1 MLYRLEVRSELKMRA
16 LKYALDRLVD
26 EVIEVEQVVE
36 PPKKNTRSWPF
47 DEPQP
52 GSVQSIARKAMS

>member
-16 LKYALDRLVD
+16 LKYALGHLV

-36 PPKKNTRSWPF
+36 PPKKSTRSWPF

-52 GSVQSIARKAMS
+52 GSVQSIAQKAMS

>member
-16 LKYALDRLVD
+16 LKYALGHLV

-36 PPKKNTRSWPF
+36 PRKKNTRSWPF
-47 DEPQP
+47 DHPQP
-52 GSVQSIARKAMS
+52 GSVQSIAQKAMS

>member
-26 EVIEVEQVVE
+26 EVIEIEQVVE
-36 PPKKNTRSWPF
+36 PPKSTRSWPF

>member
-1 MLYRLEVRSELKMRA
+1 MLYRLEVRSELKTRA
-16 LKYALDRLVD
+16 LKYALGHLV

-52 GSVQSIARKAMS
+52 GSVQSFAQKAMS